1 MERIRLIATSDIH
14 GEVFPWGYA
23 DGRRRNSGLARIKT
37 LVRAMKD
44 NHTIVIDNGDTLQ
57 GSPLSFYHYARHH
70 DDVSPVTKAMA
81 DIGYDYM
88 NLGNHDFDY
97 GPDALFRHIENC
109 HAVCLTA
116 NVLYQGSPIGPR
128 YVIRDIEGTRIAFF
142 ALITQ
147 YTPNWE
153 SFENVSDMTF
163 LDAFETAKEIVKE
176 IREKEETDYIVC
188 IYHGSFERD
197 PVTGD
202 AVMDDTGE
210 NEGYRMISEIP
221 DIDIMISGH
230 QHLSFTVKAFNTVI
244 TQTLDAARETAV
256 IDITDH
262 GIDARIIPVQEDPD
276 EDLMEP
282 LLDEENACQQWLDT
296 PLGTCANDLK
306 VSDEFEGRLHK
317 SQLITFL
324 NKVQRDVT
332 GADLAGSAL
341 FMGATGFNHEITMRD
356 LVSTYVFPNT
366 LTVKK
371 VSGRVLKEYLEKC
384 AEFWDVDQGR
394 IIVSDAFEIPAP
406 MYFNYD
412 MVDGVEYTIQA
423 SNAIGER
430 IVSLT
435 RNGVPVKEDDE
446 FTLCVNNYRAAG
458 GGNFPMIRDAET
470 VLEDQT
476 SMVEILASYIMNH
489 KNICFEE
496 QNNIQVII

>member
-1 MERIRLIATSDIH
+1 MDRIRLIATSDIH
-14 GEVFPWGYA
+14 GEVFPWSYA
-23 DGRRRNSGLARIKT
+23 DGLRRNSGLARIRT
-37 LVRAMKD
+37 LVSAMKD

-57 GSPLSFYHYARHH
+57 GSPLSFYHYAKHH

-81 DIGYDYM
+81 EVGYDYM

-97 GPDALFRHIENC
+97 GPQALFRHIENC
-109 HAVCLTA
+109 GALCLTA
-116 NVLYQGSPIGPR
+116 NVLYQGKPLGPR
-128 YVIRDIEGTRIAFF
+128 YDIREISSSRIAFF

-153 SFENVSDMTF
+153 SAENVRDMTF
-163 LDAFETAKEIVKE
+163 LDAFETARDIVRE
-176 IREKEETDYIVC
+176 IREKEDPDYIVC

-202 AVMDDTGE
+202 SVMDDTGE

-221 DIDIMISGH
+221 EIDIMISGH
-230 QHLSFTVKAFNTVI
+230 QHLSFSVTAFDTVI
-244 TQTLDAARETAV
+244 TQTLNGAREAAV
-256 IDITDH
+256 IDITDN
-262 GIDARIIPVQEDPD
+262 GIEAMIVPVQEDPD
-276 EDLMEP
+276 EDLMNA
-282 LLDEENACQQWLDT
+282 LLDEENECQQWLDM
-296 PLGTCANDLK
+296 PLGTCRNNLRIT
-306 VSDEFEGRLHK
+306 DEFEGRLHK

-324 NKVQRDVT
+324 NKVQCDVT
-332 GADLAGSAL
+332 GADLSGSAL
-341 FMGATGFNHEITMRD
+341 FMGAVGFGHEITMRD

-371 VSGRVLKEYLEKC
+371 VSGRILKEYLEKC
-384 AEFWDVDQGR
+384 AEFWDVDDGK
-394 IIVSDAFEIPAP
+394 IVVSEAFEIPAP

-423 SNAIGER
+423 SNAVGER

-435 RNGVPVKEDDE
+435 RNGIPVKEDDE
-446 FTLCVNNYRAAG
+446 FTLCINNYRAAG

-470 VLEDQT
+470 VCEDQT

-489 KNICFEE
+489 KEICFEE